1 MRKKRK
7 GRSIACSGR
16 LVAAV
21 SDVLC
26 SSESPLDAEGA
37 INLVA
42 VGET

>member
-1 MRKKRK
+1 MRKKTK
-7 GRSIACSGR
+7 GRSISCSGL
-16 LVAAV
+16 LVTAV
-21 SDVLC
+21 SDVLY